1 MIMNPTEVNTM
12 KFFDEV
18 LEAHQSMLISAMADA
33 VAECR
38 TADALA
44 ATLNEDGETGL
55 FRLIEI
61 WCAMQPAGNVMVL
74 EGSGA
79 QLLADV
85 LAQVYAYIILHPMD
99 GPTGLAIYLEL
110 HYMVDCLMHGEWFE

>member
-1 MIMNPTEVNTM
+1 MNPTEVNTM

-18 LEAHQSMLISAMADA
+18 LEAHQNLLISAMADA

-38 TADALA
+38 TADTLA
-44 ATLNEDGETGL
+44 STLNEEGETGL

-61 WCAMQPAGNVMVL
+61 WCAIQPAGNVLVL
-74 EGSGA
+74 EGSGT

-99 GPTGLAIYLEL
+99 GPAGLAIYLEL
-110 HYMVDCLMHGEWFE
+110 HHMVDGLMLGEWFE